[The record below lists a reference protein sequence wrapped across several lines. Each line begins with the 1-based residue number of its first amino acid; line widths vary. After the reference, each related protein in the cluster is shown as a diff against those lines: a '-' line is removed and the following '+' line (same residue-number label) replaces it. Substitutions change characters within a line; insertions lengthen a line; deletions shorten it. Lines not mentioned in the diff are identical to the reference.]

1 MRLTEWA
8 AFFSAETGAAAA
20 LVGLVTVAISIN
32 LNQILEHPHLPARA
46 GESLFALTTAFVICG
61 VALFPGLSPQA
72 FGVVAMALA
81 AASLVFG
88 ARNQILARSVK
99 GVVAIE
105 KQVIGGAGR
114 LAAALPILVGGAMLL
129 DQTPAGVVW
138 IAGGVVATLAVA
150 VMNAW
155 VLLVEIMR

>member
-1 MRLTEWA
+1 MRLSDWTP
-8 AFFSAETGAAAA
+8 FFSAETGAAAA

-32 LNQILEHPHLPARA
+32 LNRILEHQHLPARA

-61 VALFPGLSPQA
+61 VALFPALSPQA
-72 FGVVAMALA
+72 FGVVALALS
-81 AASLVFG
+81 AASLAFG
-88 ARNQILARSVK
+88 ARNQIVARNVK
-99 GVVAIE
+99 GAVAIE
-105 KQVIGGAGR
+105 EQILGGAGR
-114 LAAALPILVGGAMLL
+114 LASALPILVGAAMLL
-129 DQTPAGVVW
+129 DQAPAGVAW